1 MRLFLLAF
9 VPFLAQGSLITVKGT
24 QDVWPPYFQEAPDTG
39 KAQLILIDI
48 FEHSGFQLDIK
59 LQPWNRALKSVR
71 TMEND
76 VILGAWRTGERE
88 RFLYFSQPYYWNEIV
103 VLSRHESPLQYS
115 GHKSL
120 TGLTIGVQRGYRY
133 SDDFEQLTNFKKY
146 EVSSAEEGIE
156 KLIKQRV
163 DAILV
168 DKNVLTY
175 TLEKARLNRDLFHI
189 STIHFSCIPLH
200 VATSKQNSAIKKHI
214 DKINATLSER
224 QVANPCTQASY

>member
-1 MRLFLLAF
+1 M
-9 VPFLAQGSLITVKGT
+9 GT
-24 QDVWPPYFQEAPDTG
+24 QDVWPPYFQEAPNTG

-48 FEHSGFQLDIK
+48 FELSGFQLDIK

-88 RFLYFSQPYYWNEIV
+88 RFLYFSEPYYWNEIV
-103 VLSRHESPLQYS
+103 VLSRRESPIQYS
-115 GHKSL
+115 DHESL

-146 EVSSAEEGIE
+146 EVSSAEEGLE
-156 KLIKQRV
+156 KLMKQRV

-168 DKNVLTY
+168 DKNVLSY
-175 TLEKARLNRDLFHI
+175 TLEKAKISHDLFHT
-189 STIHFSCIPLH
+189 STTHFSCIPLH

-224 QVANPCTQASY
+224 QVANPCTQPSR

>member
-76 VILGAWRTGERE
+76 VILGAWRTRERE

-103 VLSRHESPLQYS
+103 VLSRHKNRLQYS

-168 DKNVLTY
+168 LS
-175 TLEKARLNRDLFHI
+175 LIHI
-189 STIHFSCIPLH
+189 
-200 VATSKQNSAIKKHI
+200 
-214 DKINATLSER
+214 
-224 QVANPCTQASY
+224 

>member
-1 MRLFLLAF
+1 MRLFLLAC
-9 VPFLAQGSLITVKGT
+9 VPFLAQGSLISVKGT
-24 QDVWPPYFQEAPDTG
+24 QDVWPPYFQEAPNTG

-48 FEHSGFQLDIK
+48 FEQSGFQLDIK

-76 VILGAWRTGERE
+76 VILGAWKTGERE

-103 VLSRHESPLQYS
+103 LLSRHKSPLQYS
-115 GHKSL
+115 GRESL
-120 TGLTIGVQRGYRY
+120 TGFTIGVQRGYRY
-133 SDDFEQLTNFKKY
+133 SDDFEQLTHFKKY
-146 EVSSAEEGIE
+146 EISSAEEGIE

-175 TLEKARLNRDLFHI
+175 TLKNAQINRDLFHI

-200 VATSKQNSAIKKHI
+200 VATSKENSAAKKHI
-214 DKINATLSER
+214 DKINTTLSER
-224 QVANPCTQASY
+224 QVTSPCIKVNR

>member
-1 MRLFLLAF
+1 MFLLAF

-76 VILGAWRTGERE
+76 VILGAWRTRERE

-103 VLSRHESPLQYS
+103 VLSRHKNRLQYS

-175 TLEKARLNRDLFHI
+175 TLEKARLNRGLFHI

-200 VATSKQNSAIKKHI
+200 VATSKENSAARKHI
-214 DKINATLSER
+214 DKINITLSER
-224 QVANPCTQASY
+224 QVTSPCMQVSR

>member
-1 MRLFLLAF
+1 
-9 VPFLAQGSLITVKGT
+9 
-24 QDVWPPYFQEAPDTG
+24 
-39 KAQLILIDI
+39 
-48 FEHSGFQLDIK
+48 
-59 LQPWNRALKSVR
+59 
-71 TMEND
+71 MEND
-76 VILGAWRTGERE
+76 VILGAWRTRERE

-103 VLSRHESPLQYS
+103 VLSRHKNRLQYS

-189 STIHFSCIPLH
+189 STIHSVVFLYMLLQAKKIARP
-200 VATSKQNSAIKKHI
+200 KNSM
-214 DKINATLSER
+214 
-224 QVANPCTQASY
+224 